1 MTWLAQWLRSRRR
14 SQRGSATVFMLGFAA
29 VLMVGAGLVVDGGL
43 ALNKR
48 SQLTDDAEQ
57 AARSGAN
64 AIDLVALRNPNGGVV
79 AVDPDKATAVAS
91 DFLSQRGYTNISVV
105 VNGNEVTA
113 SAEASVDTAILSLI
127 GIDTFTVRGEASAT
141 PETGIG

>member
-14 SQRGSATVFMLGFAA
+14 SQRGSATVFLLGFAA

-64 AIDLVALRNPNGGVV
+64 AIDVDTLRSTGVLTVNPD
-79 AVDPDKATAVAS
+79 AARAVAT

-105 VNGNEVTA
+105 VNGNEVNT
-113 SAEASVDTAILSLI
+113 SAEATVDTAILSLI
-127 GIDTFTVRGEASAT
+127 GIDKFTVTGQATAT

>member
-14 SQRGSATVFMLGFAA
+14 SQRGSATVFLLGFAA

-64 AIDLVALRNPNGGVV
+64 AIDVDTLRSTGVLTVNPD
-79 AVDPDKATAVAS
+79 AARAVAT

-105 VNGNEVTA
+105 VNGNEVNT
-113 SAEASVDTAILSLI
+113 SAEAAVDTAILSLI
-127 GIDTFTVRGEASAT
+127 GIDKFTVTGQATAT

>member
-1 MTWLAQWLRSRRR
+1 MTRLRQWLSSRRR

-64 AIDLVALRNPNGGVV
+64 AIDIVALRNSGVV
-79 AVDPDKATAVAS
+79 RVDPDQATAIAT
-91 DFLSQRGYTNISVV
+91 DFLSQRGYTDISVQV
-105 VNGNEVTA
+105 DGNEVTT
-113 SAEASVDTAILSLI
+113 SAQATVDTVILSLV
-127 GIDTFTVRGEASAT
+127 GINTFTVKGDATAT

>member
-1 MTWLAQWLRSRRR
+1 MKWLRSRRR
-14 SQRGSATVFMLGFAA
+14 GQRGSATVFMLGFAA

-64 AIDLVALRNPNGGVV
+64 AIDIIALRNSGVV
-79 AVDPDKATAVAS
+79 RVDPDQSTAIS
-91 DFLSQRGYTNISVV
+91 TDFLSQRGYTDISVQV
-105 VNGNEVTA
+105 DGNEVTT
-113 SAEASVDTAILSLI
+113 SAQATVDTALLSLV
-127 GIDTFTVRGEASAT
+127 GINTFTVKGDAT
-141 PETGIG
+141 AMPETGIG

>member
-1 MTWLAQWLRSRRR
+1 MTRLGQWLRSRRR

-64 AIDLVALRNPNGGVV
+64 SIDIVALRDTGIVT
-79 AVDPDKATAVAS
+79 VDPDQATAVAT

-105 VNGNEVTA
+105 VTGNEVTT
-113 SAEASVDTAILSLI
+113 SAQATIDTAILSLV
-127 GIDTFTVRGEASAT
+127 GINTFTVRGDATAT

>member
-1 MTWLAQWLRSRRR
+1 MKRLAQWPRSRRR

-64 AIDLVALRNPNGGVV
+64 AIDVNALRSSGVLT
-79 AVDPDKATAVAS
+79 VDPDQATAVAT

-105 VNGNEVTA
+105 VNGNEVSA
-113 SAEASVDTAILSLI
+113 SAEASVDTAILSLV
-127 GIDTFTVRGEASAT
+127 GIDTFTVRGDATAT

>member
-1 MTWLAQWLRSRRR
+1 MKWLRSRRR
-14 SQRGSATVFMLGFAA
+14 GQRGSATVFMLGFAA

-64 AIDLVALRNPNGGVV
+64 AIDIIALRNSGVV
-79 AVDPDKATAVAS
+79 RVDPDQATAIAT
-91 DFLSQRGYTNISVV
+91 DFLSQRGYTDISVQV
-105 VNGNEVTA
+105 DGNEVTT
-113 SAEASVDTAILSLI
+113 SAQATVDTALLSLV
-127 GIDTFTVRGEASAT
+127 GINTFTVKGDAT
-141 PETGIG
+141 AMPETGIG

>member
-14 SQRGSATVFMLGFAA
+14 SQRGSATVFLLGFAA

-64 AIDLVALRNPNGGVV
+64 AIDVDTLRSTGVLTVNPD
-79 AVDPDKATAVAS
+79 AARAVAT

-105 VNGNEVTA
+105 VNGNQVNT
-113 SAEASVDTAILSLI
+113 SAEATVDTAILSLI
-127 GIDTFTVRGEASAT
+127 GIGKFTVTGQATAT

>member
-14 SQRGSATVFMLGFAA
+14 SQRGSATVFLLGFAA

-64 AIDLVALRNPNGGVV
+64 AIDVDTLRSTGVLTVNPD
-79 AVDPDKATAVAS
+79 AARAVAT

-105 VNGNEVTA
+105 VNGNEVNT
-113 SAEASVDTAILSLI
+113 SAAATVDTAILSLI
-127 GIDTFTVRGEASAT
+127 GIDKFTVTGQATAT

>member
-14 SQRGSATVFMLGFAA
+14 SQRGSATVFLLGFAA

-64 AIDLVALRNPNGGVV
+64 AIDVDTLRGTGVL
-79 AVDPDKATAVAS
+79 AVDPDKATAVAT

-105 VNGNEVTA
+105 VNGNEVST
-113 SAEASVDTAILSLI
+113 SAEASVDTAILSLV
-127 GIDTFTVRGEASAT
+127 GINTFTVRGDATAT